1 MVAYAGGMLMP
12 MKNNDSIPAY
22 LNGLNDAQRAAVD
35 TLHGPVLVLAGAG
48 TGKTRALTAR
58 LAHLL
63 NTGTATP
70 AQILA
75 VTFTN
80 KAAQEMKH
88 RVSGLLGGVPVDGW
102 WMGTFHSLAARMLRR
117 HAELAGL
124 SSNFTII
131 DDDDQLRLLKQIF
144 EANGIDT
151 KTVNPRLVLALIDD
165 WKNKGLFPA
174 DIPSANAS
182 VSVAG
187 PLTEGRVVELYA
199 AYQNRLR
206 DLNACDFGDLLLHM
220 VTIFKNTQN
229 GVLAQYHARLK
240 YILVDE
246 YQDTNVVQ
254 YQFLRLLS
262 QASLNICCVGDDDQS
277 IYAWRGAVVAN
288 ILGFENDFAG
298 ATIIRLEQNYRS
310 TGHILDAANGLIA
323 HNTGRLGKNL
333 WTAGDAGDKVRVR
346 VTLDQSDEARQIADD
361 IEQNQRRGASLDQMA
376 VLVRTAAQMRAFEEK
391 FNTYGIRYRVV
402 GGPRFY
408 ERAEIRDA
416 LAYFRLMFQNADD
429 LAFARIINMPKRGLG
444 PKTIDDITTAARGQ
458 KKSMLGILSDPHFI
472 ASMKPSARTE
482 LTKFAADMVRWAA
495 LVDTLPAHELGAQI
509 LEESGYFPMWRA
521 DKSLEAAGRI
531 ENLRELL
538 NAMSQF
544 DSFAAFLEHVAL
556 VMDNVDNRDE
566 PAVTLMTLHA
576 AKGLEFD
583 FVFLPGW
590 EEGLFPSQRS
600 MDENGLNGLEE
611 ERRLAYV
618 GITRARKNAVISYA
632 LRRMIY
638 GTYTDA
644 VPSRFIDEL
653 PIDHVQDDRQTI
665 KKQWGHVPASARPSH
680 MWGQTPQAAS
690 SSEFRV
696 GMRVFHVKFGYG
708 KITDIDD
715 DKLDVAFDKAGHKK
729 VIDRFVEKA

>member
-1 MVAYAGGMLMP
+1 MIP
-12 MKNNDSIPAY
+12 TMKTDNSQPPAY
-22 LNGLNDAQRAAVD
+22 MNGLNDAQRAAVE

-63 NTGTATP
+63 QTGTASP
-70 AQILA
+70 GQILA

-80 KAAQEMKH
+80 KAAAEMKH
-88 RVSGLLGGVPVDGW
+88 RVAGLLGGVSVDGW

-117 HAELAGL
+117 HAEHVGL
-124 SSNFTII
+124 TSNFTII
-131 DDDDQLRLLKQIF
+131 DDDDQARLLKQIF
-144 EANGIDT
+144 ELNGIDA
-151 KTVNPRLVLALIDD
+151 KTVNPRLVLGFIDD
-165 WKNKGLFPA
+165 WKNKGLRPG
-174 DIPSANAS
+174 DIAVSAGS

-187 PLTEGRVVELYA
+187 PLTEERIVQLYD
-199 AYQNRLR
+199 AYQNRLGE
-206 DLNACDFGDLLLHM
+206 LNACDFGDLLLHM
-220 VTIFKNTQN
+220 VTLFKNTEN
-229 GVLAQYHARLK
+229 GILAQYHARLK

-262 QASLNICCVGDDDQS
+262 QVGHNICCVGDDDQS

-288 ILGFENDFAG
+288 ILGFENDFPG
-298 ATIIRLEQNYRS
+298 ATVVRLEQNYRS
-310 TGHILDAANGLIA
+310 TQNILDTANGLIA

-333 WTAGDAGDKVRVR
+333 WTNGDAGEPVRVR
-346 VTLDQSDEARQIADD
+346 VTLDQNDEARQIADD
-361 IEQNQRRGASLDQMA
+361 IEQTQRRGASLDQMA
-376 VLVRTAAQMRAFEEK
+376 VLVRTSSQMRAFEEK

-416 LAYFRLMFQNADD
+416 LAYFRLAFQNADD
-429 LAFARIINMPKRGLG
+429 LAFGRIINLPKRGLG
-444 PKTIDDITTAARGQ
+444 PKTIDDIQSGARANRT
-458 KKSMLGILSDPHFI
+458 SMLRVLSDPVFI
-472 ASMKPSARTE
+472 ASMKPSARGT
-482 LTKFAADMVRWAA
+482 LTQFAADMARWGG
-495 LVDTLPAHELGAQI
+495 LVESLPPHELGALI
-509 LEESGYFPMWRA
+509 LEEAGYLPMWRA

-538 NAMSQF
+538 NAMAQF
-544 DSFAAFLEHVAL
+544 DSFAAFLEHVSL
-556 VMDNVDNRDE
+556 VMDAQENRDE
-566 PAVTLMTLHA
+566 PSVTLMTLHA

-600 MDENGLNGLEE
+600 MDENGLAGLEE

-618 GITRARKNAVISYA
+618 GMTRARKSAVISYT
-632 LRRMIY
+632 LRRMLY
-638 GTYTDA
+638 GTYADA

-653 PIDHVQDDRQTI
+653 PSHAVADERQAI
-665 KKQWGHVPASARPSH
+665 KKQWGHVASSVRPASLWS
-680 MWGQTPQAAS
+680 TPAAS
-690 SSEFRV
+690 GGAFPVGTRV
-696 GMRVFHVKFGYG
+696 LHDKFGPG
-708 KITDIDD
+708 RVVAVDD

-729 VIDRFVEKA
+729 VIDRFVTKL